1 MQCGICTAIVNAPVF
16 PIVRQDIMEADTD
29 KLYLLI
35 AGAALV
41 SQCLTPARYDM
52 NCTIILG
59 VLIPRLWTST
69 TLLWLRMSPLLSHR
83 DSWERPAAAPPSI
96 RPGFTSFTSRYN
108 TRQRKRRQRQ
118 SAKIQKEGRKEDDDV
133 LLQLGVK
140 RLTLSAAPGKRER
153 NAGGVET

>member
-1 MQCGICTAIVNAPVF
+1 MF

-59 VLIPRLWTST
+59 VLIPRL
-69 TLLWLRMSPLLSHR
+69 
-83 DSWERPAAAPPSI
+83 
-96 RPGFTSFTSRYN
+96 
-108 TRQRKRRQRQ
+108 
-118 SAKIQKEGRKEDDDV
+118 
-133 LLQLGVK
+133 
-140 RLTLSAAPGKRER
+140 
-153 NAGGVET
+153 